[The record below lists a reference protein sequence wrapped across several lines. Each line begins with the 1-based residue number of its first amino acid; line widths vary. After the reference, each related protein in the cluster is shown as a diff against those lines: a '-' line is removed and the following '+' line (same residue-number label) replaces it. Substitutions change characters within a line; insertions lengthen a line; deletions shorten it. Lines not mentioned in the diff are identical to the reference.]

1 MTREILLVIFTI
13 VIARW
18 SGPKSFIFVINY
30 ILLFLIL
37 DVDADSDP
45 SYENID
51 EEDILSYE
59 NIEPPLLYQCKQTA
73 DSSSL
78 GAASDEPLDAYEN
91 LKFQKTA
98 AHPDV
103 SVISLNKTITPD
115 PIASTVS

>member
-1 MTREILLVIFTI
+1 M
-13 VIARW
+13 
-18 SGPKSFIFVINY
+18 
-30 ILLFLIL
+30 LFLSL

-59 NIEPPLLYQCKQTA
+59 NIEPPLLYQSKQTA
-73 DSSSL
+73 DSS
-78 GAASDEPLDAYEN
+78 ASDEPIDAYEN